1 MVQVEQVDNAT
12 QIVTDPRFGPPSGVS
27 WFESSSRKSD
37 LNTWMLMVGLLVFV
51 LGLILLLS
59 VRRHDAD

>member
-37 LNTWMLMVGLLVFV
+37 LNTWLLIAGVFV
-51 LGLILLLS
+51 VGLILLLS
-59 VRRHDAD
+59 IRRHDAE